1 MGQQQLI
8 LLALAVVIVGGAI
21 VVGIRAFSEN
31 AIKSNADTMMQDAVR
46 VANDL
51 QAWKQKPA
59 PFGGQAS
66 VAVIAVVNDPKNYTG
81 ATFALLG
88 YREDTGLLATY
99 TNLNGTYAIATAAAS
114 TTITGTNT
122 QHDNIITVVV
132 CGTRDDTLAGTI
144 VRLGGVVTGIVN
156 ACVPAVV
163 LP

>member
-88 YREDTGLLATY
+88 YREDAGLVPTY
-99 TNLNGTYAIATAAAS
+99 TNLNGTFTLATGAAE
-114 TTITGTNT
+114 TTITGANL
-122 QHDNIITVVV
+122 QHDNVITVAV
-132 CGTRDDTLAGTI
+132 CGTRDDTLSGVITE
-144 VRLGGVVTGIVN
+144 LGGVVTGLATNCI
-156 ACVPAVV
+156 PAV
-163 LP
+163 